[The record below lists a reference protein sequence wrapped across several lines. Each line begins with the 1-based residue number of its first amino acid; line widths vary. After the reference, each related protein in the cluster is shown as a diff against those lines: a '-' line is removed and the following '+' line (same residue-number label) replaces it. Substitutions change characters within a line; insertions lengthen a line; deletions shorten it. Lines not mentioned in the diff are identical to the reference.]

1 MSLEPPYFPF
11 DKPNC
16 LLRKSPLSGVPV
28 AGSAGV
34 GPTGAAMNDQEFD
47 AVPLIADELD
57 LIAQAAGA
65 GAKRTIELGCGPAA
79 LARRLVERFA
89 GSTVAAL
96 EVDRV
101 QHAKNLASPAR
112 GIEFIEAGAQ
122 SIPFAEASFD
132 LAIMLKSLHHVPV
145 ALMPRAISEAARVL
159 KPGGLFY
166 VSEPVY
172 GGAFNALIRLFND
185 EGTVRAAAQAT
196 LDHALADSAVWRE
209 HSVHRAGIAVSFR
222 DFADFEARQMRPSY
236 ADHQLD
242 AGMIARVR
250 EAFAPHCTADGAHF
264 IRPLLIRILER
275 RPGR

>member
-1 MSLEPPYFPF
+1 MLATQ
-11 DKPNC
+11 
-16 LLRKSPLSGVPV
+16 R
-28 AGSAGV
+28 AGRTY
-34 GPTGAAMNDQEFD
+34 PGAAMTDQEHD
-47 AVPLIADELD
+47 DVPLIADELD
-57 LIAQAAGA
+57 LIAQACGG

-79 LARRLVERFA
+79 LARRLVARFA

-96 EVDRV
+96 EVDSV
-101 QHAKNLASPAR
+101 QHAKNLAAPTA
-112 GIEFIEAGAQ
+112 GIEFIAAGAQ
-122 SIPFAEASFD
+122 AIPFAQASFD

-145 ALMPRAISEAARVL
+145 DLMPRAISEAARVL

-172 GGAFNALIRLFND
+172 GGAFNTLIRLFND
-185 EGTVRAAAQAT
+185 EGTERAAAQAA
-196 LDHALADSAVWRE
+196 LDHALADTAVWRE
-209 HSVHRAGIAVSFR
+209 RAVHRVGIALSFK

-250 EAFAPHCTADGAHF
+250 NAFEPYCTADGAHF

-275 RPGR
+275 GPDR